1 MAQDHNLAF
10 LKRVPLLA
18 NISEVQLEKL
28 AASTVRRNFAK
39 GRTIVSEGDPSQA
52 LYYLLSGR
60 AKVQRTDAEGKEV
73 ILAVLGPGE
82 FFGEMSLIDDE
93 PRSAS
98 VVTLSSCDFLAIG
111 KESFTELMLANND
124 ICLSVMRGLVARLRE
139 ADRKIETLALLDV
152 YGRVARVLLDFS
164 EDIDGEK
171 VVPMKV
177 PRQEIAKM
185 IGASREMVSR
195 VMKGLELDGFIVPL
209 ENGRLALRDKI
220 SSYLH

>member
-39 GRTIVSEGDPSQA
+39 GRTIVSEGDPSQT

-60 AKVQRTDAEGKEV
+60 AKGQRTDAGGKEV
-73 ILAVLGPGE
+73 VLAVLGPGE